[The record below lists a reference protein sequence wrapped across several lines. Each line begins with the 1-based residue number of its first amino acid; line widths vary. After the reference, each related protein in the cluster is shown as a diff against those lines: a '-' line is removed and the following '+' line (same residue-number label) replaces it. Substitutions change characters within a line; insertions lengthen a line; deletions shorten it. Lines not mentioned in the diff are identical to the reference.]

1 MASHSTTSS
10 LNTLYRNNLM
20 MLRQFQERNADSDVV
35 EAWENN
41 LEQIKDVA
49 ATLGVTLSKEINTS
63 GWEPLFRLVTNGSGY
78 CAIAI
83 GDTNSAPEGS
93 FQLETEE
100 DADAILAEIAKYLKG
115 DM

>member
-20 MLRQFQERNADSDVV
+20 MLRQFQERHADEDVL

-41 LEQIKDVA
+41 IEQIKSVA
-49 ATLGVTLSKEINTS
+49 ATLGVTLSKEINVS
-63 GWEPLFRLVTNGSGY
+63 GWEPLFRLVTNGIGY
-78 CAIAI
+78 AAIAI
-83 GDTNSAPEGS
+83 GDTSSAPEGM